1 MLYTNRNK
9 SFKHHVHPVLQNRIR
24 LFLLME
30 GIMLTIVLW
39 NILEGYISIPLAL
52 IGAAI
57 GAVVGFFS
65 SRMFHL
71 SWSKNG
77 KQIVGQIDRTGWIIL
92 VIYTLYGS
100 IRLFL
105 FESVIHTE
113 YPILAIT
120 LVFVSSELIFRVL
133 GLRGKILRILKEERV
148 LV

>member
-1 MLYTNRNK
+1 
-9 SFKHHVHPVLQNRIR
+9 
-24 LFLLME
+24 
-30 GIMLTIVLW
+30 MLTIVLW

-133 GLRGKILRILKEERV
+133 GLRGKILRILKEEKV
-148 LV
+148 LA